1 MESSR
6 VETTTFFRA
15 SELEPRRRSP
25 LFLHWQPLPSISDID
40 LPAHQPPHACV
51 CSEEKR
57 ERESATL
64 VAGCLRDGF
73 CIEFFESRRR
83 RSISSAS
90 SAVRPRRR
98 EHPESSRS
106 MHRRIEGTTKAALAR
121 AMPLLLLLVF
131 ALLLFSTNPA
141 SVRSD
146 SFFFPSLRS
155 LLETK
160 NSTSSSSPFLS
171 LSHSLIRPTTSEG
184 AASSRSSR
192 RRRETQLRTR
202 STSTL
207 SSLPYP
213 PRPRGPSRVTSP
225 TPSSWPGCARSPTA
239 AAHTWGPASTR
250 SGSP

>member
-1 MESSR
+1 MGESCNSFIIYIFYRFYHLRRKKRRRAERVESSR

-51 CSEEKR
+51 CSEER

-90 SAVRPRRR
+90 SADRPRRR

-141 SVRSD
+141 SVRMIR
-146 SFFFPSLRS
+146 FFF
-155 LLETK
+155 LL
-160 NSTSSSSPFLS
+160 F
-171 LSHSLIRPTTSEG
+171 
-184 AASSRSSR
+184 
-192 RRRETQLRTR
+192 
-202 STSTL
+202 
-207 SSLPYP
+207 
-213 PRPRGPSRVTSP
+213 
-225 TPSSWPGCARSPTA
+225 ARS
-239 AAHTWGPASTR
+239 
-250 SGSP
+250 